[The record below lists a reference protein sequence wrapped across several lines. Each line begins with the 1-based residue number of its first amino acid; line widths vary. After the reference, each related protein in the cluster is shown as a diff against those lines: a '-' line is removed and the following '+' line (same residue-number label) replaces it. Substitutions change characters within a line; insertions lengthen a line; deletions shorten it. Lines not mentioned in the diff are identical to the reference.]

1 MVRSDLGWSQLRN
14 RLELHKLIALLV
26 YVAVAGLLVRATWLI
41 VGESRSA
48 DIGECQERAEVGPL
62 KTVSP

>member
-1 MVRSDLGWSQLRN
+1 LRN

-26 YVAVAGLLVRATWLI
+26 YVAVAGLLVRATGLI

-48 DIGECQERAEVGPL
+48 DMASVRSEQRWAR
-62 KTVSP
+62 